1 LADGDT
7 RAVDPVPRFFCYL
20 AAAACLALAAL
31 GGAKRG
37 RTSPDVLVALGLLL
51 WLVPTLWDAG
61 TTAF

>member
-1 LADGDT
+1 MAWEHT
-7 RAVDPVPRFFCYL
+7 RGVDPVPRFFCYL

-31 GGAKRG
+31 GRAERG

-51 WLVPTLWDAG
+51 WLAPTLWDAG